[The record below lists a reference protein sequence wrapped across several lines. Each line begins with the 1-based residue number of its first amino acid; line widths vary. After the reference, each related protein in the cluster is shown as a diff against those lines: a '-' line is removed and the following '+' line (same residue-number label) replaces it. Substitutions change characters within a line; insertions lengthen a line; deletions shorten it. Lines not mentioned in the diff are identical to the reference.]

1 MILDMKANA
10 RLILLLFSI
19 IFSVLAFVFI
29 YSSSSDYHAN
39 KTAIDAA
46 IKQREEFLLS
56 AKKEKV
62 DASSKLAFESK
73 RNEELG
79 SDLEALRLDLEE
91 EQKDFAE
98 QQERVADLQAQVEV
112 KESVVLNAAEAEEKV
127 SALKKEAAERTLE
140 LSRQIPVLENKLS
153 GIKNEEEDARRR
165 IVELKTKSADYE
177 LVTDQLRKHFK
188 SSLKGIREYIR
199 ERPWI
204 EPGDVLS
211 ATLHTIDPTTGTIA
225 LALGADDGIQDGMLF
240 KIVTDREEIGRLKI
254 YQVQQNEAV
263 GTIIPLLGNPRKLQR
278 SSTVDLINL

>member
-1 MILDMKANA
+1 MIFDMKANA
-10 RLILLLFSI
+10 RLILLLLSI

-29 YSSSSDYHAN
+29 YSSSNDYHA
-39 KTAIDAA
+39 KKKAIDKA
-46 IKQREEFLLS
+46 IKQREEFILS

-62 DASSKLAFESK
+62 DATSKLTFESK
-73 RNEELG
+73 RKEELG
-79 SDLEALRLDLEE
+79 SDLEALRLDLEK
-91 EQKDFAE
+91 EQREFAE
-98 QQERVADLQAQVEV
+98 QQERVADLQTQVEL

-127 SALKKEAAERTLE
+127 LALKTEATARTVE

-153 GIKNEEEDARRR
+153 SIKNEEEDARRR

-188 SSLKGIREYIR
+188 SSLKGIREYTR

-211 ATLHTIDPTTGTIA
+211 TTLHTIDPTTGTIA

-240 KIVTDREEIGRLKI
+240 KIVTDREEIARLKI
-254 YQVQQNEAV
+254 YKVQQNEAV
-263 GTIIPLLGNPRKLQR
+263 GTIIPLRGNPKKLQR
-278 SSTVDLINL
+278 GSTIDLINL